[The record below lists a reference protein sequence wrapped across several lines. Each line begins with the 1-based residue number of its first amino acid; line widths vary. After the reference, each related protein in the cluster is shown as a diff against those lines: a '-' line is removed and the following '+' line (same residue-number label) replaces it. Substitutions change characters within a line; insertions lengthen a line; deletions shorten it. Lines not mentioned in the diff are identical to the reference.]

1 MAPLPP
7 TQRDV
12 DAAYRMALA
21 DLADLRRC
29 RAEKQPAAVMA
40 AAKQAYDA
48 SERHWRDT
56 RKAFEAA
63 TK

>member
-1 MAPLPP
+1 
-7 TQRDV
+7 
-12 DAAYRMALA
+12 MALA